1 MEVATTTAEAN
12 LSAINESLVQ
22 IGMTLGRIAA
32 RQDHM
37 LVNLKKMT
45 VALAPTAT
53 TTPARVSG
61 QVLEQQ
67 TTMPSSPSLFSANHV
82 MVTGAPQADGVLAL
96 ATPTRCSTLGL
107 AGNFGDNHGAHHKL
121 QGLVG
126 LGMNMHAGCS
136 THFLTSALVDPGV
149 SARYVDTDM
158 QHGLP
163 CQVKEHPA
171 NRRLLLPHTSFPC
184 FNGNNPRLWRY
195 KCLEYFKLFNIN
207 ECMWV
212 TAATLHM
219 EGAAAHWYKEY
230 RLSQPVGD
238 WSQFIGAVEAK
249 FCAEDFSQMLGS
261 HVVELSSSS
270 SSSRAVIPG
279 LQDADV
285 HVLQPETLVVEA
297 THFVC
302 EEVLV
307 VSEDKTNMDCA
318 VCQTYDEI
326 CDDVITHVGSMSLF
340 HELDLSF
347 GEDLCTEKISKDMA
361 SDEELVGTMLMHV
374 GDWSLFTE
382 HDMDTFPEFQLLVG
396 RLHSSWDPGGSTVA
410 QLALNS
416 TPFDGHNIVY
426 SQKNHLMD
434 SMSWEDNKAVILEVE
449 LYVQWD
455 PGIMTSMHELSHMMS
470 LVESATTAN
479 ALEQIKM
486 VNSIPFLQFDK
497 KEMLLDALVPDG
509 ANLLPHGRSASAI
522 RVQPANYGVD
532 YNIFQLIV
540 THEDVKVAQNIQLIT
555 AICRFR
561 FFPWL
566 RMLADCSSTGGQNGS
581 RHELLGPNL
590 HLTKDKKMHMIGV
603 VSQPKELNC
612 DIWVMTATSVR
623 VNASRDM
630 FEITGED
637 SVLILDHE
645 QNTIRLVVLPERSW
659 RIHMIA
665 ARGYTLIIGLDN
677 LSVPWDPGI
686 VSIYGINCTGLVK
699 TKQP

>member
-1 MEVATTTAEAN
+1 
-12 LSAINESLVQ
+12 
-22 IGMTLGRIAA
+22 
-32 RQDHM
+32 
-37 LVNLKKMT
+37 
-45 VALAPTAT
+45 
-53 TTPARVSG
+53 
-61 QVLEQQ
+61 
-67 TTMPSSPSLFSANHV
+67 
-82 MVTGAPQADGVLAL
+82 
-96 ATPTRCSTLGL
+96 
-107 AGNFGDNHGAHHKL
+107 
-121 QGLVG
+121 
-126 LGMNMHAGCS
+126 
-136 THFLTSALVDPGV
+136 
-149 SARYVDTDM
+149 
-158 QHGLP
+158 
-163 CQVKEHPA
+163 
-171 NRRLLLPHTSFPC
+171 
-184 FNGNNPRLWRY
+184 
-195 KCLEYFKLFNIN
+195 
-207 ECMWV
+207 
-212 TAATLHM
+212 
-219 EGAAAHWYKEY
+219 
-230 RLSQPVGD
+230 
-238 WSQFIGAVEAK
+238 
-249 FCAEDFSQMLGS
+249 MLGS

-285 HVLQPETLVVEA
+285 YVLQPETLVVEA

-434 SMSWEDNKAVILEVE
+434 SMGWEDNKAVILEVE

-497 KEMLLDALVPDG
+497 KEMLLDALVSDG

-561 FFPWL
+561 FFPRL

-603 VSQPKELNC
+603 VSQPKELKC

-623 VNASRDM
+623 VNTSKDM

-645 QNTIRLVVLPERSW
+645 QNTIRLVELPEHLLPLQRPQRCDFLTVRELQDVYWVAIITVEPRVEVLNVHVQWDPSGFLSTMYGEQELHHTERSW